1 MAIDFDELI
10 HRQLESDTL
19 DYKAHQSW
27 SEMSA
32 AARGKFIRHLTAF
45 ANTDGGCLVVGVG
58 EDASGCPCDY
68 TGLTDEETRSFDPS
82 AVGAYINRCVEPPID
97 FSLERPLV
105 RGKRYAVFVVKPFTV
120 LPHVCT
126 RSVENELQSGVFYI
140 RTKDASSRPAHRAIE
155 MHRLVQR
162 ALRNQRELLAK
173 MLRGILYESRSVELG
188 EENPAPPADTAEDAF
203 ASSLAYFRRRR
214 SPCPGTANILQ
225 VFSVG
230 FDGEAEFPAEALRSA
245 GDAAAGEGDFIASA
259 EIKRAN
265 STNVSLRG
273 LSPDSPRMFQLFR
286 RGGLW
291 LAEYLP
297 AAEGE
302 IPADLLAKRIFGFCR
317 FVGTYYAELG
327 RKDVPLTLSVEL
339 SELAGKVVRSGD
351 QTFSAYAPQI
361 RATAVRS
368 ADDIRGSVSGCAAR
382 LLWSMGSDFGLPDA
396 VLKEIDT
403 RLAAHFG
410 ESAQ

>member
-27 SEMSA
+27 SEMNA

-68 TGLTDEETRSFDPS
+68 TGLTEEETRSFDPS

-120 LPHVCT
+120 LPHICT

-173 MLRGILYESRSVELG
+173 MLRGILYETRSVETG
-188 EENPAPPADTAEDAF
+188 EVEPQPPDSAEDVF
-203 ASSLAYFRRRR
+203 SSALAYVRRRR
-214 SPCPGTANILQ
+214 SPRPGVGNILM

-230 FDGEAEFPAEALRSA
+230 IEGDAEFSDEALRAAFELTRMEGIIPALESA
-245 GDAAAGEGDFIASA
+245 HAWALLPKVKDQFTKDTVVVLTVSGRGDKDLDTYLKHQS
-259 EIKRAN
+259 EIK
-265 STNVSLRG
+265 L
-273 LSPDSPRMFQLFR
+273 D
-286 RGGLW
+286 
-291 LAEYLP
+291 
-297 AAEGE
+297 
-302 IPADLLAKRIFGFCR
+302 
-317 FVGTYYAELG
+317 
-327 RKDVPLTLSVEL
+327 
-339 SELAGKVVRSGD
+339 
-351 QTFSAYAPQI
+351 
-361 RATAVRS
+361 
-368 ADDIRGSVSGCAAR
+368 
-382 LLWSMGSDFGLPDA
+382 
-396 VLKEIDT
+396 
-403 RLAAHFG
+403 
-410 ESAQ
+410 